1 LWLRNFS
8 LLSVFSVSAWFARLR
23 VLGIAL
29 TFAGGQLVATAASA
43 QTVTQPAPAEAAK
56 PDQVEIKKEPLA
68 KQPGT
73 EAAVTPAVPKAPAQG
88 GVTES
93 DGDETPEVGGVDPK
107 SIFAGPTLLFDA
119 ATGEVLSEKR
129 AGENWYP
136 ASLTKLMTAYVV
148 FKKIREGTMK
158 LDQQLSV
165 SKLAARQ
172 PASRVGIAAG
182 STVTTEIALKS
193 LIVYSAND
201 MAYVLAENASGS
213 VAGFSN
219 DMNTAARALGMT
231 SSYFV
236 NPNGL
241 YDPRQITTARDF
253 GLLATALLTE
263 FPEYG
268 SYYGLE
274 NVDIGRRRLFNR
286 NMLIRL
292 MPEADGMKTGFV
304 CDSGFNLVAT
314 AKRGDRRLV
323 AVILGAK
330 SGYSRAILAKDMLEQ
345 GFATSPLLQAPKVS
359 EIVDQPFGLYKP
371 ADMTPL
377 VCRNKEVAEIMDPSI
392 LSGWGVSFGLKDTAR
407 EADDVLHRNMLTA
420 TGLAA
425 PGYGGT
431 YRPVD
436 KTGFMPVLW
445 GMDQASA
452 TNTCDK
458 FRFGGISCSVVPE
471 SVFELYGQ
479 MHLARL
485 KTAKANRAKSSPAAQ
500 GSDNGGTKKKVRKSK
515 SKKPAA
521 KPRKKSVKR

>member
-1 LWLRNFS
+1 V
-8 LLSVFSVSAWFARLR
+8 LSVFSASAYVARLR
-23 VLGIAL
+23 VVSFAL
-29 TFAGGQLVATAASA
+29 LFASTQLVAISASA
-43 QTVTQPAPAEAAK
+43 QTVVQQAAPAEAAK

-68 KQPGT
+68 TQPGT
-73 EAAVTPAVPKAPAQG
+73 EAAAQPAVTPAASKAAAPS

-93 DGDETPEVGGVDPK
+93 DGDETPEVGGVDAK

-148 FKKIREGTMK
+148 FKKIREGNMK
-158 LDQQLSV
+158 LDQELSV

-172 PASRVGIAAG
+172 PASRVGIATG

-193 LIVYSAND
+193 LLVYSAND

-219 DMNTAARALGMT
+219 DMNAAARALGMN

-253 GLLATALLTE
+253 GLLAKALLAE

-330 SGYSRAILAKDMLEQ
+330 SGYSRAVLAKDMLEQ
-345 GFATSPLLQAPKVS
+345 GFATSPLPQAPKVS

-452 TNTCDK
+452 TKACNNFK
-458 FRFGGISCSVVPE
+458 FGGISCSVVPE
-471 SVFELYGQ
+471 SVFELYSQ
-479 MHLARL
+479 MHLASL

-500 GSDNGGTKKKVRKSK
+500 GSDSGSTKKKLRKSK
-515 SKKPAA
+515 TQKSAG